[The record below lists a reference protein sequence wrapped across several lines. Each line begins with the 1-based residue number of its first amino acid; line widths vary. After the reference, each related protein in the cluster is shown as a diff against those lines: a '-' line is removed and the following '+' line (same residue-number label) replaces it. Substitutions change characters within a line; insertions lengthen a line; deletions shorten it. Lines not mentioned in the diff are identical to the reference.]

1 MILMD
6 KKKIKIDDV
15 DYEID
20 QLSDNAKK
28 NIASLNF
35 VTKRL
40 EELSNVRALLL
51 RAKQSY
57 IDGLKKEIISDKSGL
72 LFGDD

>member
-1 MILMD
+1 MD